1 MTREYAPDDL
11 PHTEPIAYLDKFAI
25 LPSLQGS
32 GAVDFLWN
40 ALRDEVHGLGLLDAL
55 NNNGGHNG
63 IGQGRDLVW
72 KSRAANKVNRWYF
85 ERSNGFMT
93 LPGPPPH
100 WYLFWCDAE
109 DRLKRYAGEP
119 VVSPGARLDDVWT
132 NASETAPMLPII
144 VPEEQGRWDRWARCL
159 QRIPSAWKA

>member
-1 MTREYAPDDL
+1 MPTVVRAGMPVSVMTRWQDIDLGRVQKVLESSFHRKLDASAYFARLEKCLDFMIVTGDYEGLAIVTREYAPDDL

-72 KSRAANKVNRWYF
+72 KSL
-85 ERSNGFMT
+85 S
-93 LPGPPPH
+93 LIH
-100 WYLFWCDAE
+100 
-109 DRLKRYAGEP
+109 
-119 VVSPGARLDDVWT
+119 
-132 NASETAPMLPII
+132 I
-144 VPEEQGRWDRWARCL
+144 
-159 QRIPSAWKA
+159 